1 MSICFKSNIT
11 VYNFSAFDVS
21 CRLHELH
28 MNYSFFISI
37 YCFINAAKMQIYRM
51 IYPYF
56 NMADVRNFKFSK
68 CAIQLTRHWDIAKT
82 ILTRFN
88 TVVVRHRIWTILL
101 ICHVIIIGIQCACCH
116 QISSIPSFC
125 GWDRDK
131 TLFKYGVRPPYWI
144 CCDII
149 ILHTEMYFVLLT
161 LCWIFVSAGFAH
173 ADILGH

>member
-68 CAIQLTRHWDIAKT
+68 CAIQLTRH
-82 ILTRFN
+82 
-88 TVVVRHRIWTILL
+88 
-101 ICHVIIIGIQCACCH
+101 
-116 QISSIPSFC
+116 
-125 GWDRDK
+125 
-131 TLFKYGVRPPYWI
+131 
-144 CCDII
+144 
-149 ILHTEMYFVLLT
+149 
-161 LCWIFVSAGFAH
+161 
-173 ADILGH
+173 